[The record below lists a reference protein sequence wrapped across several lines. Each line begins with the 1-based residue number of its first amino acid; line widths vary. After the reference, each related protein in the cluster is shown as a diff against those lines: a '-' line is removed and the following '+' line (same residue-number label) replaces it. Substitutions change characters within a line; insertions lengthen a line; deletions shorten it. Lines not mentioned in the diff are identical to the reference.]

1 MNRLNEGA
9 FEVIVG
15 MTQEGSPLREVL
27 DKGAGYSIKEEVM
40 NILKDSVL
48 QGKSPSEAAAEM
60 VKVGYNDRK
69 HALLVCR
76 TETMRAYRVS
86 TKETYEANGVE
97 RVIWAASESSATCAA
112 CWAMDGRAFDLNKLP
127 NDHPNGRCTILTP
140 RKLFFVGTP
149 KAIPR
154 AYRGPRRKI

>member
-1 MNRLNEGA
+1 M
-9 FEVIVG
+9 
-15 MTQEGSPLREVL
+15 
-27 DKGAGYSIKEEVM
+27 
-40 NILKDSVL
+40 
-48 QGKSPSEAAAEM
+48 
-60 VKVGYNDRK
+60 
-69 HALLVCR
+69 CR
-76 TETMRAYRVS
+76 TETMRAYRIS

-149 KAIPR
+149 KAIPPGVSGPPAENLTFSVGVKAAR
-154 AYRGPRRKI
+154 SGSKRGSPRRSRRRSWAPHAGSCGRKAS